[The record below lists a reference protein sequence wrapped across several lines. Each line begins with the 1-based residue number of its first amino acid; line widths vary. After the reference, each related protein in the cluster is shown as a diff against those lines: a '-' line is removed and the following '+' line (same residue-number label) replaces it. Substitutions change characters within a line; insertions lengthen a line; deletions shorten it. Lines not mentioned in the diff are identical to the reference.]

1 MPCARAHGRRRARA
15 AVLSLRIGRLT
26 RTRMTPDVDMDP
38 VRADTDLDRSRVH
51 LPQMRARERRR
62 VLLAFHELAGLTARP
77 RRGVGFVKSRTP
89 GSRGVVGRLGQ
100 TIPRSA
106 RALVFATFA
115 RGFHF
120 VDLLGFSPR
129 GVGKPQRLYYG
140 TEHAVG
146 VAIILVRTRAAHAD
160 GSDYRDR
167 EKSALRSRAR
177 TVERSRAL
185 TGSIRAPP
193 TAAAALADAAAPR
206 AGDVAGSTSGA
217 PSAKP
222 AIMPMRSG
230 IDF

>member
-15 AVLSLRIGRLT
+15 AAFPLRIGPLT

-38 VRADTDLDRSRVH
+38 VPADTDLDRSRVH
-51 LPQMRARERRR
+51 LPQMRARDRRR

-129 GVGKPQRLYYG
+129 GVRKPQRFDYG
-140 TEHAVG
+140 SEHAVG
-146 VAIILVRTRAAHAD
+146 VAIILVTQTAQAD
-160 GSDYRDR
+160 GSDIVTTR
-167 EKSALRSRAR
+167 ESAFS
-177 TVERSRAL
+177 
-185 TGSIRAPP
+185 
-193 TAAAALADAAAPR
+193 
-206 AGDVAGSTSGA
+206 SGA
-217 PSAKP
+217 AHENAPWIAV
-222 AIMPMRSG
+222 AR
-230 IDF
+230 